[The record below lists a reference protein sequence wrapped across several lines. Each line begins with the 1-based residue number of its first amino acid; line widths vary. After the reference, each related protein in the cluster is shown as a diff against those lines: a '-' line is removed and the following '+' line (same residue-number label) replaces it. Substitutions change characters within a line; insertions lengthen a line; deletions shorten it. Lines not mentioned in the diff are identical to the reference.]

1 MLLLT
6 YRDIYIYIN
15 NLKVNIVKFFF
26 NLCYYFL
33 VMKEQISDLATK
45 VNALML
51 KKGLTR
57 KELAAEVGVAAS
69 FFVHIAD
76 GQMPAADKFCK
87 LANAL
92 DVSAEWLLF
101 GKDAIMPSWVIDLAT
116 ICNNFDDT
124 DKKTIIAFAEFCQ
137 DQKDKFKTLNKSN
150 DLDLVIAF
158 SEFLKNRKT
167 GRFGVVIQRYQ
178 DRLQKL
184 KEEHEKPK

>member
-1 MLLLT
+1 
-6 YRDIYIYIN
+6 
-15 NLKVNIVKFFF
+15 
-26 NLCYYFL
+26 
-33 VMKEQISDLATK
+33 MKEQISDLATK

-57 KELAAEVGVAAS
+57 KELAAEVGVSAQ
-69 FFVHIAD
+69 FFIHLAD

-92 DVSAEWLLF
+92 GVSAEWLLYGHDIHVPSWTF
-101 GKDAIMPSWVIDLAT
+101 DLTTIFSRLDETDKDA
-116 ICNNFDDT
+116 
-124 DKKTIIAFAEFCQ
+124 IIAFAEFYQ
-137 DQKDKFKTLNKSN
+137 EQKDKFKTLNKSN